1 MVCYLAARAVIRL
14 DLALKDK
21 EESMRFSAAKSA
33 LAAVVLTVLLPLSLA
48 AEAKDAWLTTKAK
61 IALLTT
67 DGVKV
72 TSVNVDTVDGT
83 VTLHG
88 KVRTEAEKQKASQA
102 VRGVDGVKDVHNL
115 LQVVPDSVKES
126 VKVADDSVKDKVEAS
141 IKADNTLDGVKV
153 ASVNNGVVLLSGKA
167 NALDT
172 KLRAIEAA
180 WSVDG
185 VRQVR
190 TEIQVDEK

>member
-1 MVCYLAARAVIRL
+1 
-14 DLALKDK
+14 
-21 EESMRFSAAKSA
+21 MRFSAAKSA
-33 LAAVVLTVLLPLSLA
+33 LAAAVLTVLLPLSLA

-88 KVRTEAEKQKASQA
+88 KVRTESEKQKASQA
-102 VRGVDGVKDVHNL
+102 VRQVDGVKDVHNL

-167 NALDT
+167 TALDT

-190 TEIQVDEK
+190 SEIQVDEK